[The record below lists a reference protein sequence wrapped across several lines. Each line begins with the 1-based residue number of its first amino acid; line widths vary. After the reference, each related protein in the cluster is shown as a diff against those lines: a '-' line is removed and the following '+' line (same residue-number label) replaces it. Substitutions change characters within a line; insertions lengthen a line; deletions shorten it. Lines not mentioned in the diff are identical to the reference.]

1 MKNFGLVSLIKLL
14 LLCLLLSACGEL
26 SYKRGATSA
35 DLENARKNCQQ
46 EQASVATE
54 TCLQNSGWTVQKLD
68 SMEVFEEIV
77 LKKPTEAPATTNTPV
92 VKAETPAPI
101 ANNTEKSTENI
112 NPVAVEVSALK
123 TTTLKPTI
131 APSDP
136 LDTFVVSAWW
146 KFGASADKFKTD
158 SNSCVSTLGEAHKPI
173 ASTQTA
179 TAGFIVCMRE
189 KGWKATKKPKN

>member
-1 MKNFGLVSLIKLL
+1 MKNFGLVSLINPL

-77 LKKPTEAPATTNTPV
+77 LKKPTEAPATTNAPV
-92 VKAETPAPI
+92 VTAETSALI
-101 ANNTEKSTENI
+101 ANNAEKSTENI
-112 NPVAVEVSALK
+112 NPVAVEASA
-123 TTTLKPTI
+123 LKPTI
-131 APSDP
+131 SPSDP
-136 LDTFVVSAWW
+136 LDTFVVGAWW
-146 KFGASADKFKTD
+146 KFGASADRFRAD
-158 SNSCVSTLGEAHKPI
+158 SNSCVSTLGEAHKPN

>member
-77 LKKPTEAPATTNTPV
+77 LKKPTEAPTSANAPVAEAVVTT
-92 VKAETPAPI
+92 PI
-101 ANNTEKSTENI
+101 ANIAEKSTENI
-112 NPVAVEVSALK
+112 NQVAAVEASP
-123 TTTLKPTI
+123 LKPTI
-131 APSDP
+131 SPSDP

-146 KFGASADKFKTD
+146 KFGASADRFRAD
-158 SNSCVSTLGEAHKPI
+158 SNSCVSTLGEAHKPN

>member
-1 MKNFGLVSLIKLL
+1 M

-92 VKAETPAPI
+92 VKAETYHCSFRPI
-101 ANNTEKSTENI
+101 RYVCGECM
-112 NPVAVEVSALK
+112 VEV
-123 TTTLKPTI
+123 
-131 APSDP
+131 
-136 LDTFVVSAWW
+136 WCQC
-146 KFGASADKFKTD
+146 G
-158 SNSCVSTLGEAHKPI
+158 
-173 ASTQTA
+173 
-179 TAGFIVCMRE
+179 
-189 KGWKATKKPKN
+189 